1 MKVEIPELETVYVAS
16 PEDMDLIKSDLE
28 SCHIMSNNHR
38 LPVAS
43 FSLNKYAIDVR
54 ELGNFEDYPGL
65 VSTQL
70 SILIGRAQGAGATI
84 LLVEFD
90 TDQPYQGR

>member
-1 MKVEIPELETVYVAS
+1 MMKVEIPELETVYVAS
-16 PEDMDLIKSDLE
+16 PEDMDLIKNDLE
-28 SCHIMSNNHR
+28 PLHNMSNNPR
-38 LPVAS
+38 MPAAD
-43 FSLNKYAIDVR
+43 FTFGKYAINVR

-65 VSTQL
+65 ISTQL

-90 TDQPYQGR
+90 TDQP